1 MNFENLHKL
10 FTREDST
17 NIHKILGSISLFNYI
32 YRFGSLFLYGNM
44 FNDNL
49 NALYLIGIHGL
60 LSVSSL
66 IFHIPRIRNKVGPMI
81 YPEFRLHSI
90 AFALRSVFC
99 CFLYY
104 YNFSKIYHIYVC
116 FLTMIG
122 ADIITYYYKDGNT
135 MRNMPFDENISF
147 EDQNKITLMHS
158 KSQIAATIFM
168 IGNITTAYSPLF
180 AIQIA
185 AFLMTLVRKNI
196 IKSNT
201 WHKIYTLSLWIN
213 IFSYI
218 SIDIGWII
226 IQMSLYYL
234 FIEMRFNYKMNKYK
248 AWSLIFNAY
257 LLIEKSNI
265 INIINYFFYNYGL
278 ENIFKFLVISIYL
291 ISCFIYSK
299 VLFLY

>member
-1 MNFENLHKL
+1 
-10 FTREDST
+10 
-17 NIHKILGSISLFNYI
+17 
-32 YRFGSLFLYGNM
+32 M
-44 FNDNL
+44 FNDNS
-49 NALYLIGIHGL
+49 NALYLIGMHGV
-60 LSVSSL
+60 LSISSL
-66 IFHIPRIRNKVGPMI
+66 IFHIPRIRNKGSPMI

-116 FLTMIG
+116 FITMIG

-135 MRNMPFDENISF
+135 MRNMPFDENISI

-168 IGNITTAYSPLF
+168 IGNITTAYTPLF

-201 WHKIYTLSLWIN
+201 WHKIYALSLWIN

-218 SIDIGWII
+218 TIEPGWII
-226 IQMSLYYL
+226 IQILLYHLFIKMRFYYKMDKYKAWLLIFKIYL
-234 FIEMRFNYKMNKYK
+234 FIE
-248 AWSLIFNAY
+248 
-257 LLIEKSNI
+257 ESNI
-265 INIINYFFYNYGL
+265 INIINTFFYNNGL
-278 ENIFKFLVISIYL
+278 ENIFKILVISIYL
-291 ISCFIYSK
+291 ISCFIKNK

>member
-10 FTREDST
+10 FTREDNT

-49 NALYLIGIHGL
+49 NAICLIGMHGV

-66 IFHIPRIRNKVGPMI
+66 IFHIPRIRNKASPMI

-116 FLTMIG
+116 FITMIG
-122 ADIITYYYKDGNT
+122 ADIITHYYKDGNT
-135 MRNMPFDENISF
+135 MRNMPFNENISI
-147 EDQNKITLMHS
+147 EDQNKIKFMHS
-158 KSQIAATIFM
+158 TSQFAATLFM
-168 IGNITTAYSPLF
+168 VGNITTAYSPLF

-201 WHKIYTLSLWIN
+201 WHRIYTLSLYIN

-218 SIDIGWII
+218 SIDPGWII
-226 IQMSLYYL
+226 THIFLYNL
-234 FIEMRFNYKMNKYK
+234 FIKMRFYYKMDKYK
-248 AWSLIFNAY
+248 GWLLIFKLY

-265 INIINYFFYNYGL
+265 IHIINNFFHNYVL
-278 ENIFKFLVISIYL
+278 EYIFKFLVISIYL
-291 ISCFIYSK
+291 ISSFVENR
-299 VLFLY
+299 VLFLH